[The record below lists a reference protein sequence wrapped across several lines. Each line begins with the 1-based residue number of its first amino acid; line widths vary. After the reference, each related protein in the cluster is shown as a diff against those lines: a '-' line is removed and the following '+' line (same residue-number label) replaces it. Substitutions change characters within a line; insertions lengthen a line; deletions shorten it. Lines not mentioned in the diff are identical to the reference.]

1 MSAQKT
7 ALVCLMM
14 FAVFL
19 ANGLI
24 DLVGRTRAV
33 VSVSSDHVQVS
44 ICMRADE
51 QENCTLALEVERG
64 R

>member
-1 MSAQKT
+1 
-7 ALVCLMM
+7 MM